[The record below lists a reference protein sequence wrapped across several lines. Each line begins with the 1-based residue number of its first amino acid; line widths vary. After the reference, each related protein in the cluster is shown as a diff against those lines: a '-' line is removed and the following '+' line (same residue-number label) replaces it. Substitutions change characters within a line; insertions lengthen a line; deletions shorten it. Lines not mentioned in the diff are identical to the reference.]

1 MQDTLNNIIDGLVQI
16 TVAAI
21 AGGGTIGMI
30 TIRGNRKR
38 NKEQS
43 DATDEQTNDLK
54 KFFTTKFS
62 EIEIRLVDVE
72 VSQRKSAIMTKK
84 AFISTLLR
92 EYDEANEE
100 TKPWIEEKITY
111 EANRY
116 FELGGNSYIADELD
130 NRRIKYE
137 Q

>member
-84 AFISTLLR
+84 AFISALLR

-100 TKPWIEEKITY
+100 TKPWIEEKSHTRPTDI
-111 EANRY
+111 
-116 FELGGNSYIADELD
+116 LS
-130 NRRIKYE
+130 
-137 Q
+137 